1 MKKINVTLP
10 KDVTPEDVTL
20 DMAVALIAEKA
31 AKSGK
36 RKAPAKKED
45 DTEKDGF
52 KIGSGG
58 FFDHRELTL
67 ASSRAT

>member
-1 MKKINVTLP
+1 LP

-36 RKAPAKKED
+36 RKAPAKKK
-45 DTEKDGF
+45 TTRK
-52 KIGSGG
+52 K
-58 FFDHRELTL
+58 T
-67 ASSRAT
+67 ASK